1 MTITIPVGVP
11 SNITIKFALKW
22 MVSFIA
28 TSLLSFCRYDN
39 HLKARDSRGNTY
51 GLSNKIAKK
60 ANTDTS
66 CIVPGI
72 DKDNG

>member
-1 MTITIPVGVP
+1 
-11 SNITIKFALKW
+11 

-28 TSLLSFCRYDN
+28 TPLPSFCRYDN